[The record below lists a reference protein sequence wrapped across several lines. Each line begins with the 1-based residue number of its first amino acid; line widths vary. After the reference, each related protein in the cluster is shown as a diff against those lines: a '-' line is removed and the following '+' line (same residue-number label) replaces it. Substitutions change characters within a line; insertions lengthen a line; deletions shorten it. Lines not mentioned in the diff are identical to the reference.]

1 MRRNN
6 TIEDLDIQIIDGDRG
21 THYPSENNLLKEGYC
36 LFLSAKNVT
45 KNGLKFENCQFIT
58 KNRDNLLGKGKLS
71 RNDLILTTRGT
82 VGNIGYY
89 DESVSFENIRINSG
103 MVLLRNNSII
113 DNKYL
118 FHFFKSHYLQNQI
131 NIIASGSAQ
140 PQLTV
145 KTIVKLEINYPESS
159 LKQKKIA
166 RILSICDSVI
176 EKTKE
181 AIKKYQAIKAGM
193 MDDLFTRGID
203 PVTKKLRPSY
213 KEAPEFYKKSELGVI
228 PKDWDVKRLYE
239 VAHSVDYRGKTPPKS
254 DKGIFLITAKNIK
267 FGYIDY
273 ETSKEYIL
281 KSSYMTTMSRGETKL
296 GDVLITTEAPMGN
309 VAQIDKEGLA
319 LAQRVI
325 KYRGIEDTILNDYLK
340 NSLMSKYFQKELI
353 AESTGSTVKGIKGSR
368 LHKLNVLVPKINEQE
383 NIISTLKPIDNKIQ
397 TEQNTLKKYE
407 QIKKGLMD
415 DLLTGKKEV
424 KVKE

>member
-1 MRRNN
+1 MNN
-6 TIEDLDIQIIDGDRG
+6 WKYKILENICDVRDGTHDSPKYVESGIPFITSKNLTENGISFDDISYISLTDHTKISKRSKVDKGDILFGMIGTIGKPVIVLDDTEFSIKNVALIKFSKTTELDNNFALHIFKSNIIDEQFRKKLDGG
-21 THYPSENNLLKEGYC
+21 VQNFVS
-36 LFLSAKNVT
+36 LSAIRT
-45 KNGLKFENCQFIT
+45 
-58 KNRDNLLGKGKLS
+58 LLFPLPS
-71 RNDLILTTRGT
+71 IL
-82 VGNIGYY
+82 
-89 DESVSFENIRINSG
+89 E
-103 MVLLRNNSII
+103 
-113 DNKYL
+113 
-118 FHFFKSHYLQNQI
+118 
-131 NIIASGSAQ
+131 
-140 PQLTV
+140 
-145 KTIVKLEINYPESS
+145 
-159 LKQKKIA
+159 QKKIA
-166 RILSICDSVI
+166 KILSTCDSVI
-176 EKTKE
+176 DKTKE

-213 KEAPEFYKKSELGVI
+213 KDAPELYKKSELGVI

-239 VAHSVDYRGKTPPKS
+239 IAHSVDYRGKTPPKS

-424 KVKE
+424 RVKE